1 MRLIIG
7 MVIALAG
14 SALFAGIPFAQTLT
28 PPATDSAPLWTATAP
43 GRPTLLLLPTI
54 HKLPADDPRIDD
66 RLSQAA
72 SRAEALVLE
81 SPLSVGK
88 KDLPMVLRYG
98 LYGSRDNITNHVSTL
113 TAEALARCA
122 RQSNENIV
130 RFFQLKPWL
139 AALAVDGAR
148 MAGRLPGQ
156 TKDGKP
162 SPLRAGIDER
172 LLKIAQRNMMPVIY
186 LETIEQAMEM
196 FDDMPADEQ
205 EAYLKNRCA
214 GLTGPAPG
222 ELNLSE
228 LEQAW
233 LDSDTARIEQI
244 STTRD
249 PHESQSVYDA
259 NQYIV
264 HDGTK
269 IFAAAIEG
277 YGYFHGK
284 GPILIAVGAA
294 HFFGDDSLLE
304 RLKADGYTITAP
316 PGVTRTACG
325 QSSHS

>member
-1 MRLIIG
+1 MRLISI
-7 MVIALAG
+7 VIALAG
-14 SALFAGIPFAQTLT
+14 SALFAGIPFAQTPT
-28 PPATDSAPLWTATAP
+28 SRATDSAPLWTATAP

-66 RLSQAA
+66 RLSQVA

-81 SPLSVGK
+81 GPLTVGK
-88 KDLPMVLRYG
+88 KELPKVLRYG
-98 LYGSRDNITNHVSTL
+98 LYGPRDNITNHVSTL
-113 TAEALARCA
+113 TAETLARCA
-122 RQSNENIV
+122 RQSDQNIV
-130 RFFQLKPWL
+130 PFFQLKPWL

-162 SPLRAGIDER
+162 SPLKAGIDER

-186 LETIEQAMEM
+186 LETTERAMQM

-214 GLTGPAPG
+214 SLNGPAPG
-222 ELNLSE
+222 DVDLNE

-249 PHESQSVYDA
+249 PLESQSVYDA
-259 NQYIV
+259 NQYIL

-294 HFFGDDSLLE
+294 HFFGDGSLLE
-304 RLKADGYTITAP
+304 RLKADGYAITPP
-316 PGVTRTACG
+316 PGVIKTAYG
-325 QSSHS
+325 QSSRS